1 VRIILALAS
10 LAWIVLVLIDA
21 FETLVLP
28 RRVNR
33 PYRYARLFYVS
44 MWRLWRLLAVR
55 LPPGKRREN
64 FLSFFGPL
72 SILLLLSTWATG
84 LILGFTFLHASL
96 GTALH
101 TPDDHVGFGTYLYLS
116 GQTFFTLGFG
126 EVTPTGPLGRFLAV
140 AEAGVGFGFMA
151 LIIGY
156 LPVLYQAFSRREVTI
171 SMLDA
176 RAGSPPSAWQL
187 LLRLARAGQMQTVKT
202 FLAEWERWASELLE
216 SHLSFPVLTY
226 YRSQHDNQSWLAA
239 LTVVLDTSALLIAAV
254 KEADAYQT
262 QLTFAMARHATVD
275 LALVFKTPPQPPEPD
290 RLPPPRWQRLC
301 ESLHQAGL
309 ELREGPAVEKK
320 MAELRATYEPFVNA
334 LARRLLFTVPAW
346 LPDHAVVDNWQTS
359 AWTKRVEGIGALPL
373 SAADHEHL
381 D

>member
-1 VRIILALAS
+1 
-10 LAWIVLVLIDA
+10 
-21 FETLVLP
+21 
-28 RRVNR
+28 
-33 PYRYARLFYVS
+33 
-44 MWRLWRLLAVR
+44 M
-55 LPPGKRREN
+55 
-64 FLSFFGPL
+64 
-72 SILLLLSTWATG
+72 
-84 LILGFTFLHASL
+84 
-96 GTALH
+96 
-101 TPDDHVGFGTYLYLS
+101 
-116 GQTFFTLGFG
+116 
-126 EVTPTGPLGRFLAV
+126 
-140 AEAGVGFGFMA
+140 
-151 LIIGY
+151 
-156 LPVLYQAFSRREVTI
+156 
-171 SMLDA
+171 
-176 RAGSPPSAWQL
+176 
-187 LLRLARAGQMQTVKT
+187 
-202 FLAEWERWASELLE
+202 LE

-290 RLPPPRWQRLC
+290 RLPPSRWQALC
-301 ESLHQAGL
+301 EALRQAGL

-346 LPDHAVVDNWQTS
+346 LPDKAVVDNWQTS